1 MDNRIRKKH
10 NVYNISYHI
19 VWIPKYRKKI
29 LIGDV
34 RKRLIFYLFDKAI
47 SLNISIEEYEVM
59 NDHIHLFIKSNPNI
73 SISFIISQL
82 KGYSSFK
89 LRNEFPYLKKYK
101 ALWTNSYFCETIG
114 FISEETVR
122 KYIRMQTKKIEN

>member
-1 MDNRIRKKH
+1 MDNRIRKH
-10 NVYNISYHI
+10 NVYNISYHV

-89 LRNEFPYLKKYK
+89 LRNEFPYLRKYK

>member
-1 MDNRIRKKH
+1 MDNRIIKKH

-89 LRNEFPYLKKYK
+89 LRNEFPYLRKYK